1 MRRIILASE
10 SPRRSCLLQSL
21 GLKFEIYRP
30 QLDED
35 GIRGDSPWQL
45 VEKLAR
51 AKAQAVANEVSSGV
65 IIAADTVVVLDNKV
79 LGKPRDESEA
89 AAMLARLSDR
99 KHQVITGVC
108 VI

>member
-51 AKAQAVANEVSSGV
+51 AKAQAVEMNIIRGNNSCGYGGSSDKRYWVNQGM
-65 IIAADTVVVLDNKV
+65 
-79 LGKPRDESEA
+79 S
-89 AAMLARLSDR
+89 
-99 KHQVITGVC
+99 
-108 VI
+108 